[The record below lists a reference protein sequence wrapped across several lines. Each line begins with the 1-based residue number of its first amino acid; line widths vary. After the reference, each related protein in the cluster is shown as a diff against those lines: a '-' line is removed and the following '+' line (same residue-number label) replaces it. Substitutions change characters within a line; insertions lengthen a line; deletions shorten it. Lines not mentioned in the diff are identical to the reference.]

1 MGCLEGFGLRYLRG
15 ELPPWF
21 YSVFLANQ
29 SVALFKDSGKVAVW
43 PIGVKHTLVRSLHR
57 EVVKQNRGEIV
68 RYLEPEQLALSKGG
82 GQKLVFCVRTLL
94 EENPGFVAYKLDIK
108 NAQNCISRATCLEEF
123 KRISELHHLLWHIAT
138 TLGPHMALTLVV
150 SSGGKPR
157 KGSLKGTLRP
167 PPYIV
172 YIV

>member
-1 MGCLEGFGLRYLRG
+1 MDNLRGLWDSLLSLKTGGSPGSGGLRAEYLITLAQTLDGDRMGCLEGFGLRYLRG

-29 SVALFKDSGKVAVW
+29 SVALFKDSGKVAVR

-94 EENPGFVAYKLDIK
+94 EENPG
-108 NAQNCISRATCLEEF
+108 
-123 KRISELHHLLWHIAT
+123 H
-138 TLGPHMALTLVV
+138 
-150 SSGGKPR
+150 
-157 KGSLKGTLRP
+157 
-167 PPYIV
+167 
-172 YIV
+172 